1 MPDGIQSPHLLAP
14 AGRSH
19 SIRLVEDVDGLTG
32 HPVGRPSWVLWMAFG
47 PVAVGLIAAAVYER
61 DDLLALPAVTLVA
74 VVALVALMFAIIVA
88 GFVAFYEWQNQRMTA
103 PGPFFHADAA
113 GRWLA
118 LPRSGVRIDRA
129 DILGFTELRA
139 WHTVRD
145 SEGSSSDWLG
155 EVSVLVRGPG
165 EEVGRH
171 LVVTAERADV
181 VSRIGRRLAEVFGVE
196 CRRSR

>member
-1 MPDGIQSPHLLAP
+1 MPGDTPPVGLLAP
-14 AGRSH
+14 TGRSH
-19 SIRLVEDVDGLTG
+19 SVGLVEDVDGLTG

-74 VVALVALMFAIIVA
+74 VVALMFAIIVA

-113 GRWLA
+113 GRWLV